1 MKFVVGLGNPGKRYE
16 GTPHNVG
23 FEVIDRLAVSS
34 CFDATGGA
42 LRRRFKTEYFERR
55 FDEDRVLLVKPLTY
69 MNLSGPALQSILGY
83 FKGATE
89 DLLIVHDDLDLPVG
103 RLRFRARGSSG
114 GHRGIESLIESLGTT
129 DFARLKIGV
138 CVEPTTESGDAQ
150 DTDEALRGPDAAEY
164 VLTRFSA
171 SRRERLS
178 ETLDRAAEAVDV
190 WLRNGVERGA
200 QLFNGVDPTASET
213 ESDSGAATDADGGR
227 KK

>member
-23 FEVIDRLAVSS
+23 FEVIDRLAVSPS
-34 CFDATGGA
+34 FDATGGA
-42 LRRRFKTEYFERR
+42 LRRRFKAEYFERR
-55 FDEDRVLLVKPLTY
+55 LAEDRVFLVKPLTY
-69 MNLSGPALQSILGY
+69 MNLSGPAVQSILGY

-138 CVEPTTESGDAQ
+138 CVEPTTGSEDTRDAH
-150 DTDEALRGPDAAEY
+150 DAVRDRDAAEY

-190 WLRNGVERGA
+190 WLRDGVERGA
-200 QLFNGVDPTASET
+200 QLFNGANTTESET
-213 ESDSGAATDADGGR
+213 GSDSGAATDADGGR
-227 KK
+227 KN